1 VDHAGHTTSGR
12 TSSRVRA
19 RAITRW
25 SLAWAVGAAALSG
38 SILAPAMEQAAGAA
52 TTTGTSAWGPLA
64 AVAYGNAQL
73 RVPENWPVVAPG
85 ATSCGTGP
93 GRPGGMGTGVVLL
106 GAFGTSAWC
115 PPADGTSAP
124 QVANIVRLGPLPAG
138 EPAFTSLPKIV
149 RNGITLYEGVLHGRI
164 PGRVY
169 LVPSLGVELM
179 ASGPNTVAVLA
190 GIGASVRSA
199 VLAHGPGVAP
209 TSWHRLHFSGL
220 SFAVP
225 PTWAVTRSA
234 YVYDCQ
240 LQDDDIALGS
250 PPQVT
255 LDTDTND
262 LALPCPYFL
271 PPLVAADGLVVAEG
285 SAKAP
290 NTRPPGAL
298 AIRVNG
304 LSAFVDPSSPLSVL
318 VVDVKVPGRSIPVQ
332 VHIGLGDAATAAEV
346 LGSIELG

>member
-1 VDHAGHTTSGR
+1 MEQTA
-12 TSSRVRA
+12 
-19 RAITRW
+19 
-25 SLAWAVGAAALSG
+25 GAAA
-38 SILAPAMEQAAGAA
+38 
-52 TTTGTSAWGPLA
+52 TGTSAWLPLA

-93 GRPGGMGTGVVLL
+93 ARPGGMGTGVVLL

-124 QVANIVRLGPLPAG
+124 QVPNIVRLGPLPAG

-179 ASGPNTVAVLA
+179 ASGPNTVGVLA

-209 TSWHRLHFSGL
+209 TSWQRLHFSGL

-225 PTWAVTRSA
+225 STWAVTQSA

-240 LQDDDIALGS
+240 LQDDDFALTS
-250 PPQVT
+250 PPRVT

-262 LALPCPYFL
+262 LALPCPYFF
-271 PPLVAADGLVVAEG
+271 PPRVAANGLVVSEG
-285 SAKAP
+285 NAKAP
-290 NTRPPGAL
+290 NTRPRGVS
-298 AIRVNG
+298 AIHLNG
-304 LSAFVDPSSPLSVL
+304 LSAFVDPTSLLSVL
-318 VVDVKVPGRSIPVQ
+318 VVEVEVPGRSMPVQ
-332 VHIGLGDAATAAEV
+332 VHIGLGDAATAEEV
-346 LGSIELG
+346 LASIEMS